1 VEVADILV
9 SVGDS
14 VAVGQAVAKIE
25 AMKATHDI
33 RAPFAGVVSAIHV
46 EIGDEVDS
54 STPIMTL

>member
-1 VEVADILV
+1 VA
-9 SVGDS
+9 
-14 VAVGQAVAKIE
+14 AGQAVAKIE

-33 RAPFAGVVSAIHV
+33 KAPEGGVVSVIHV